1 MKKVKVYSTPACP
14 FCAMTKNFLR
24 EHGIEFEDINVQE
37 NYEAAREMIR
47 ISGQTGVPVTEIDGE
62 VIIGFNEKRLR
73 EELDIDE

>member
-1 MKKVKVYSTPACP
+1 MKKVKVYSTSACP
-14 FCAMTKNFLR
+14 FCTMVKNFLR

-37 NYEAAREMIR
+37 NHEAAREMIK

-73 EELDIDE
+73 EELEINE